1 MFSLQ
6 IKSLELDPNLFR
18 VGQSKVFF
26 RAGVLAHLEEERDI
40 KITDVIISFQ
50 AWCRGY
56 VARKYETNLIFKKC
70 YQATYLCTFT
80 PVFGLFSLTG

>member
-1 MFSLQ
+1 MASLHKPFPLLRQ
-6 IKSLELDPNLFR
+6 IKSLELDSNLYR

-26 RAGVLAHLEEERDI
+26 RAGVLAHLEEERDL

-56 VARKYETNLIFKKC
+56 VARKYAGTLYC
-70 YQATYLCTFT
+70 SGDY
-80 PVFGLFSLTG
+80 GSLPKPLLMNY